1 MGSFTHTSRF
11 RAFAVVLGISAAI
24 ATAPAICYADTPDRA
39 SGSSPSQSDDAS
51 ASTPKPTA
59 AKSARGVTSASDAS
73 KSSVAKSPR
82 ASKPPVAK
90 SPGGLAASTSSGA
103 PAANSSASQQDT
115 TTADPGATPSSGQA
129 RVVPRAL
136 STPLAHLLFD
146 APAASAINSKAL
158 AVPAA
163 AVVAPPVI
171 TGIKEGVAAVLNWF
185 KQRVITPI
193 ADLVQGT
200 LLLVR
205 RWFDCPQP
213 VSSAIGVDFSLGLA
227 SDPPTYADAVKVLRA
242 QGITSIRMYTIDKQ
256 ALAAIKQLIPNANV
270 TVEVSNQV
278 VAQMAS
284 DPTYANTVLQTLQ
297 PYSSIVKTIV
307 IGNEVDAVPPE
318 EFGGLPTVTQAV
330 INMQNAVAAQ
340 ELPYTV
346 TCSFTYSII
355 ANSYPPSNSI
365 LNPNMPGLTD
375 LLKQL
380 KGYAELDIYPMLVLA
395 AQPQDVPLDYALGQ
409 AANPVVDPVNGVSY
423 NSLFWA
429 QYDGAKWAFQ
439 KAGINIPIY
448 VGETGWAT
456 NATPAADYATVKN
469 AQTYNQNLINTLLT
483 TGSPAFHVKDFPTYI
498 FEFADEDL
506 KPGGSTEKYFGWYA
520 IDNGKLVQKYPLN
533 LRPRAH
539 SAL

>member
-1 MGSFTHTSRF
+1 MTDS
-11 RAFAVVLGISAAI
+11 
-24 ATAPAICYADTPDRA
+24 TAP
-39 SGSSPSQSDDAS
+39 QE
-51 ASTPKPTA
+51 
-59 AKSARGVTSASDAS
+59 
-73 KSSVAKSPR
+73 
-82 ASKPPVAK
+82 
-90 SPGGLAASTSSGA
+90 
-103 PAANSSASQQDT
+103 DT
-115 TTADPGATPSSGQA
+115 TTADPGTTPSGGQGRA
-129 RVVPRAL
+129 VPRAL

-146 APAASAINSKAL
+146 APAASAISGKAL

-163 AVVAPPVI
+163 AVLAPPVI
-171 TGIKEGVAAVLNWF
+171 TGIKEGVAAVISWL

-193 ADLVQGT
+193 AEFVQGT

-205 RWFDCPQP
+205 RWFDHPKP
-213 VSSAIGVDFSLGLA
+213 VSPSIGVDFSLGLA
-227 SDPPTYADAVKVLRA
+227 SDPPTYTDAVKALRA
-242 QGITSIRMYTIDKQ
+242 QGITSIRMYTIDLQ

-278 VAQMAS
+278 VAHMAA
-284 DPTYANTVLQTLQ
+284 DPTYANSVLETLQ
-297 PYSSIVKTIV
+297 PYKSIVKTIV

-330 INMQNAVAAQ
+330 INMQNAVAAYD
-340 ELPYTV
+340 LPYTV

-355 ANSYPPSNSI
+355 ANSYPPSASI
-365 LNPNMPGLTD
+365 LNPNMPGLTE

-456 NATPAADYATVKN
+456 DATPSADYATVKN

-483 TGSPAFHVKDFPTYI
+483 TGSPAFHVKDFPTYL
-498 FEFADEDL
+498 FEFSDEDL

-533 LRPRAH
+533 LRPKTKVGV
-539 SAL
+539 